1 MAIFEGPDRNK
12 TIMIAVAVVVVAV
25 IGILYAAGWVPKI
38 LRRHSPEFHRG
49 RPAKI
54 IEPRIA
60 GLSVRSLVGG

>member
-38 LRRHSPEFHRG
+38 
-49 RPAKI
+49 
-54 IEPRIA
+54 
-60 GLSVRSLVGG
+60 